1 MKGKSGVSFIAVV
14 LILGA
19 IVILLKNVIPEIRYM
34 KEGELMFVLM
44 VLGVLV
50 GIIALIVKGNSSK
63 DKEEGEGEPSDE
75 LKLKHTELKLQELH
89 KIGILTNEEYQKKL
103 TEARIK
109 MGGYK
114 KTIDNLKALLDA
126 GLLTQEEYDQKANE
140 AYEKSKHTPSTD
152 ETITSNDPADK
163 VARLMELREAELI
176 TQEEL
181 EEQMAKI

>member
-1 MKGKSGVSFIAVV
+1 MKGKSVVSIIAVV

-19 IVILLKNVIPEIRYM
+19 IVILLKNVIPEMWDMDEFGWLI
-34 KEGELMFVLM
+34 VLI
-44 VLGVLV
+44 VLGVLF

-63 DKEEGEGEPSDE
+63 EKEDDEEEPSDE

-89 KIGILTNEEYQKKL
+89 KSGILTDEEYQKKL
-103 TEARIK
+103 IEARMK
-109 MGGYK
+109 MGGCK
-114 KTIDNLKALLDA
+114 KTVDNLKALLDA

-176 TQEEL
+176 TQEEF
-181 EEQMAKI
+181 EEQMSKI

>member
-1 MKGKSGVSFIAVV
+1 MENRSTISVIAVLV
-14 LILGA
+14 LVAA
-19 IVILLKNVIPEIRYM
+19 IIMLITRFDFNHMDGDDWTILLIIA
-34 KEGELMFVLM
+34 GVL
-44 VLGVLV
+44 LGV
-50 GIIALIVKGNSSK
+50 IALIFRGSSK
-63 DKEEGEGEPSDE
+63 PKEDDVEEPSDE

-89 KIGILTNEEYQKKL
+89 KSGILTEEEYQKKL
-103 TEARIK
+103 IEARMKI
-109 MGGYK
+109 GGCK
-114 KTIDNLKALLDA
+114 KTVDNLKALLDA